1 MEQGFRS
8 PQFWYTFGPHEPAI
22 RLADGGSIRVIC
34 PDSDNQLSDGHV
46 LSETERGKS
55 AGSSAFQGNPMAGP
69 IAIDGAMPG
78 DVLAVTINAIELDC
92 PTGQTGLAPNHG
104 LLAGHQLDSSDTAT
118 VPQHLYRWHIDPV
131 AGIARLLNPLGP
143 HSLEVPLKPF
153 IGCIGVCP
161 PPGQSIST
169 LFAGS
174 HGGNMDIPALAPG
187 ATLYLPVN
195 VEGGLL
201 MMGDIHAAQGHGEII
216 GGGIETSGTIDCTIR
231 VIRGKVVNRPRL
243 RDATQLMAIA
253 SDGDLRTAIQ
263 LAYSDLLNWLAA
275 NLHMNRSD
283 AYNLL
288 SQTGSITIGNLVT
301 SPYTVGASIPNSVL
315 PMEALQNLEGD
326 GR

>member
-22 RLADGGSIRVIC
+22 RLADGGSIRMIC
-34 PDSDNQLSDGHV
+34 PDSDNQMSDGHV

-55 AGSSAFQGNPMAGP
+55 AGSPAFQGNPMAGP

-78 DVLAVTINAIELDC
+78 DVLAVTINAIDLDC
-92 PTGQTGLAPNHG
+92 ATGQTGLAPNHG
-104 LLAGHQLDSSDTAT
+104 LLTAHQLDSSTTDG
-118 VPQHLYRWHIDPV
+118 VPRHLYRWQIDPI
-131 AGIARLLNPLGP
+131 ATNARLLNPLGP
-143 HSLEVPLKPF
+143 HSIDVPLNPF

-161 PPGQSIST
+161 SAGQSIST
-169 LFAGS
+169 LLAGS

-231 VIRGKVVNRPRL
+231 VIRGRSCNRPRL
-243 RDATQLMAIA
+243 QDAHRLMAIA
-253 SDGDLRTAIQ
+253 SDGDLRTAVQ

-275 NLHMNRSD
+275 SLHMNRSD

-288 SQTGSITIGNLVT
+288 SQTGSIMIGNLVT
-301 SPYTVGASIPNSVL
+301 SPYTVGASIPQSVL
-315 PMEALQNLEGD
+315 PMEVLQNHEGD